1 MSSIGKLSE
10 FQLSSGSWLTYI
22 DRLEQYFKANGTKEE
37 LYVAVLIACV
47 GDATYDLMVDLCS
60 PRKPA
65 EVPYKELKEIV
76 RQHIEPT
83 PSILAERYKFRK
95 RVQATTESIAQ
106 FAAALKHLARN
117 CDFKQNLN
125 ENLRDQF
132 VCGLYDEHTR
142 QKLFS
147 EGNPTYVSAYKIATI
162 METAAID
169 AASVEQPK
177 KEVTAGAVH
186 ALSTTRNAGRPR
198 AARNPTGGGPAA
210 VAYGYPPGT
219 YTGRQQQTHSMFER
233 SSCSCCGSKQH
244 VKNNCKF
251 KGYACR
257 ICLKEGHLK
266 RMCPNKR
273 REKQV
278 FRLDVEAEEEPY
290 YGSPTEE
297 EYSGGEGP
305 SGLYMV
311 QLRGSDPVIA
321 EVEVEGRPLRMHVD
335 TGSPISCISDLMYDK
350 LFANFTLNEGEK
362 CSLKGYDGNY
372 ITCLGYIEV
381 NVKYDVFN
389 KRLKLYV
396 IYRGG
401 VPLLGREWLKQLNMD
416 VVVVNSLKKCVYSEL
431 QCGLRFN
438 KDLFIKAFPTVFSG
452 KLGKLVSERATL
464 RVRDGARPVY
474 RRARPLPLALRPR
487 VDDELQRMEKEGIIS
502 PITSSD
508 WASCLVVVL
517 KSNGYDIEYVKSTSN
532 NADALSRLPIEDSGS
547 RKNDDIFIKFIE
559 DNFPIDSVAIRAEST
574 KDKTISKVLEYTKHG
589 WPTSMCL
596 GAKDDIELNALWRR
610 RDELCVEGGCLLWG
624 HRVVVPGALRAS
636 VLSEV
641 HGAHLGIV
649 KCKGLARSYV
659 WWPRIDEDIER
670 MCAACKTCSL
680 TADMPPKS
688 IIVPWSWP
696 REPFERINIDF
707 FSHSNNTYLILVD
720 GHSKW
725 IEVIHMTT
733 TTASNTINKLKEIF
747 SRFGLPKKLV
757 SDNGPPFTS
766 NEFTDFLK
774 KNGIKHVTSAPYH
787 PSSNGEA
794 ENAVRT
800 VKRALKKADVLR
812 VPLHTFL
819 QRFLMD
825 YRNTVHSTTGETP
838 SKLLLGRNL
847 RTRLD
852 LLKNNLVESVSD
864 RLKKRAESKSGV
876 ERQWETESNIAL
888 KGDDVN
894 GLWRDK
900 RRGSLYKGMGVL
912 CCVSRPNYL

>member
-438 KDLFIKAFPTVFSG
+438 KGLFIKAFPTVFSG

-487 VDDELQRMEKEGIIS
+487 VDDELQRMEKEGSTEKDHIRNLTTVFERLASEGLTIRKEKCTFFAKEVSYLGFVIS
-502 PITSSD
+502 EQ
-508 WASCLVVVL
+508 
-517 KSNGYDIEYVKSTSN
+517 G
-532 NADALSRLPIEDSGS
+532 
-547 RKNDDIFIKFIE
+547 
-559 DNFPIDSVAIRAEST
+559 IRT
-574 KDKTISKVLEYTKHG
+574 DKKKVE
-589 WPTSMCL
+589 
-596 GAKDDIELNALWRR
+596 AVLNAP
-610 RDELCVEGGCLLWG
+610 EPTNISIMTKICLSYCG
-624 HRVVVPGALRAS
+624 VTRA
-636 VLSEV
+636 
-641 HGAHLGIV
+641 HG
-649 KCKGLARSYV
+649 
-659 WWPRIDEDIER
+659 E
-670 MCAACKTCSL
+670 
-680 TADMPPKS
+680 
-688 IIVPWSWP
+688 
-696 REPFERINIDF
+696 
-707 FSHSNNTYLILVD
+707 
-720 GHSKW
+720 
-725 IEVIHMTT
+725 
-733 TTASNTINKLKEIF
+733 
-747 SRFGLPKKLV
+747 
-757 SDNGPPFTS
+757 
-766 NEFTDFLK
+766 
-774 KNGIKHVTSAPYH
+774 
-787 PSSNGEA
+787 
-794 ENAVRT
+794 
-800 VKRALKKADVLR
+800 
-812 VPLHTFL
+812 
-819 QRFLMD
+819 
-825 YRNTVHSTTGETP
+825 
-838 SKLLLGRNL
+838 
-847 RTRLD
+847 
-852 LLKNNLVESVSD
+852 
-864 RLKKRAESKSGV
+864 
-876 ERQWETESNIAL
+876 
-888 KGDDVN
+888 
-894 GLWRDK
+894 
-900 RRGSLYKGMGVL
+900 
-912 CCVSRPNYL
+912 